1 MPKNRSRAHIQRC
14 NGETDPTVALIT
26 NQQEE
31 DGCSLESGDIEETEA
46 IQLDS
51 VNQVNNLEKCS
62 KVLKFCYSSQMNR
75 LSSPSIV
82 MESQINGHFGEN
94 SSSSSSNSSAA
105 YPANS
110 SSDTSSATA
119 KPYKPKFHNYK
130 KLDLTKTTPLVMP
143 SAPVGTGIST
153 PSTPSTPSFF
163 TTNAGQLVRNLS
175 RF

>member
-1 MPKNRSRAHIQRC
+1 
-14 NGETDPTVALIT
+14 
-26 NQQEE
+26 
-31 DGCSLESGDIEETEA
+31 
-46 IQLDS
+46 
-51 VNQVNNLEKCS
+51 
-62 KVLKFCYSSQMNR
+62 
-75 LSSPSIV
+75 

-130 KLDLTKTTPLVMP
+130 KLDLTKTTPLVP
-143 SAPVGTGIST
+143 SSVPLGTGPNT

-163 TTNAGQLVRNLS
+163 STNAGQLVRKQKFIFELK
-175 RF
+175 F